1 MIIGPSYL
9 PVPVS
14 ALKIIGLGHDQ
25 CVNDQCVN
33 DRHVQVTQLT
43 EMGGRSC
50 LAAQPCHQDPHLHHP
65 ASNGSGKLC
74 VMS

>member
-25 CVNDQCVN
+25 CVNDRCVN
-33 DRHVQVTQLT
+33 DQHVQVTQLT
-43 EMGGRSC
+43 EGAPPPLLVLTAYIHDNNKGIINMIILLC
-50 LAAQPCHQDPHLHHP
+50 L
-65 ASNGSGKLC
+65 
-74 VMS
+74 